1 MYQSPVTLE
10 VGSGSRALTSHPG
23 ESATHSSLKTT
34 VSQEPAE
41 LFTVFPANWQCSG
54 HSGINT
60 SKLMLIIRHSLS
72 CQPKVTEQRESSRT
86 YPRASGGTL
95 QVAEQSRTLTRLDQ
109 SPWVL
114 IPSQGF
120 SISVMLICQGLW
132 SNENALNCKS
142 PSPPEPREALE
153 EFIKVWWHLNLS
165 LLHISL

>member
-34 VSQEPAE
+34 VSQEPAG

-86 YPRASGGTL
+86 YPRASGGDPTG
-95 QVAEQSRTLTRLDQ
+95 SRAVKDPDSVGPKPL
-109 SPWVL
+109 
-114 IPSQGF
+114 GF
-120 SISVMLICQGLW
+120 NPFSRILHLSNADMPGVMV
-132 SNENALNCKS
+132 K
-142 PSPPEPREALE
+142 
-153 EFIKVWWHLNLS
+153 
-165 LLHISL
+165 